1 MYDRAGKITEIAD
14 PAGVT
19 THYEYDILG
28 RTSRIF
34 STEGM
39 EVRYRYDC
47 LDRLEQ
53 IHYGNGSTRRE
64 IRKPS
69 GMTKKATCPCTSTG
83 TGGGYPARI
92 TYSET

>member
-1 MYDRAGKITEIAD
+1 MTD

-28 RTSRIF
+28 RTSRI
-34 STEGM
+34 SSPGGM

-53 IHYGNGSTRRE
+53 IRYGNGIRTSYQYDADGSVSHLETRMGSDILLSFRYQYDV
-64 IRKPS
+64 R
-69 GMTKKATCPCTSTG
+69 GQLL
-83 TGGGYPARI
+83 
-92 TYSET
+92 